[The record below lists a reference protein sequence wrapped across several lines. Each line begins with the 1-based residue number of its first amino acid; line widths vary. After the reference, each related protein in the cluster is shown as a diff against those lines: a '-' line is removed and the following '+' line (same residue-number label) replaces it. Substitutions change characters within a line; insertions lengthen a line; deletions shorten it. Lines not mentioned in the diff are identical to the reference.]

1 MDATYAPG
9 MDPVYQTTA
18 PSLNGQDQ
26 FSLQPSASQ
35 GKSFRT
41 LLVSIEHLGHIAG
54 AFARHRF
61 DLKTQLQQ
69 QAAAAAAIAAAS
81 GTINLNPQLPSDKIN
96 MIVNRGESTNGSVRQ
111 LVHQMIQ
118 HQPQLSA
125 NNPRTTTSINA
136 LR

>member
-18 PSLNGQDQ
+18 QSINGQDQ

-35 GKSFRT
+35 GKSLNAF
-41 LLVSIEHLGHIAG
+41 LVSLEHLGHIAG

-69 QAAAAAAIAAAS
+69 QAAAAAAAAAA
-81 GTINLNPQLPSDKIN
+81 GTGNGNQQLPTDKLN
-96 MIVNRGESTNGSVRQ
+96 TKVSRGEATNSTVQQ
-111 LVHQMIQ
+111 LVHQMQ
-118 HQPQLSA
+118 HQPHLSA
-125 NNPRTTTSINA
+125 NNPRPTTSINA